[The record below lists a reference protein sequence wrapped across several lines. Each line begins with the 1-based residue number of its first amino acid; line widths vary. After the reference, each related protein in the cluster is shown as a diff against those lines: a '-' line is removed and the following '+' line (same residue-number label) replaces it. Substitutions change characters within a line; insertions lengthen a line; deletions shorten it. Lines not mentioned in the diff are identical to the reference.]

1 MIKPLRRELRMRRVA
16 RSPKTLSRGALRRCA
31 LSRETGALTLSYVI
45 IVPVFLIGIM
55 TIVQASIWFLAKD
68 SVLAAA
74 RHGADVARTSQPPPG
89 NGAQAAISFA
99 TSSTST
105 FLNDVSA
112 SATVTNA
119 KRTVRVTVTARI
131 PSLVPDL
138 TIKVR
143 EVVTAPIEK
152 FVALGD
158 PAVLARTGLTALA
171 PAPSSHAFLGRKIC
185 AGSLPPFQRPVRPVV
200 SSGVAESQPWL
211 VRS

>member
-1 MIKPLRRELRMRRVA
+1 MRRVA
-16 RSPKTLSRGALRRCA
+16 RSPKTLSRGALLKRA
-31 LSRETGALTLSYVI
+31 LSREAGALTLSYVL

-89 NGAQAAISFA
+89 SGAQAAISFA

-105 FLNDVSA
+105 FLSDVAA
-112 SATVTNA
+112 SATVTNGR
-119 KRTVRVTVTARI
+119 RTVRVSVSARI
-131 PSLVPDL
+131 PSLVPGL
-138 TIKVR
+138 KIGVR
-143 EVVTAPIEK
+143 EVVTAPIER

-158 PAVLARTGLTALA
+158 PAAEARTGLGR
-171 PAPSSHAFLGRKIC
+171 PASAGPGPVGSH
-185 AGSLPPFQRPVRPVV
+185 
-200 SSGVAESQPWL
+200 PWL

>member
-1 MIKPLRRELRMRRVA
+1 MRRVA
-16 RSPKTLSRGALRRCA
+16 RPKTLSRGALLRGALLLRRA
-31 LSRETGALTLSYVI
+31 PSREAGALTLSYVL

-89 NGAQAAISFA
+89 SGAQAAISFA

-105 FLNDVSA
+105 FLSDVAA
-112 SATVTNA
+112 SATVTNGR
-119 KRTVRVTVTARI
+119 RTVRISVSARI
-131 PSLVPDL
+131 PSLVPGL
-138 TIKVR
+138 KIGVR
-143 EVVTAPIEK
+143 EVVTAPIEH

-158 PAVLARTGLTALA
+158 LAQVPR
-171 PAPSSHAFLGRKIC
+171 SNAFLGRKFC
-185 AGSLPPFQRPVRPVV
+185 AGSLPPCPSPAVG
-200 SSGVAESQPWL
+200 SGVSVTRSWL